1 MDEGIIALIVGGIMT
16 ALAVVYG
23 LQVIVSIN
31 RQIDSLNRLRKRIRR
46 MKNDQNRTR
55 RDIWLGNRRPRP

>member
-1 MDEGIIALIVGGIMT
+1 MDEAVIALIGGGIIT

-23 LQVIVSIN
+23 LEVIVSIN

>member
-23 LQVIVSIN
+23 LQVIASIN
-31 RQIDSLNRLRKRIRR
+31 RQIDSLNRLKKRIRR
-46 MKNDQNRTR
+46 MKDEPRNPDRPS
-55 RDIWLGNRRPRP
+55 GRRP

>member
-16 ALAVVYG
+16 AVVYG
-23 LQVIVSIN
+23 LQVIASIN
-31 RQIDSLNRLRKRIRR
+31 RQIDSLNRLKKRIRR

-55 RDIWLGNRRPRP
+55 

>member
-23 LQVIVSIN
+23 LQVIASIN
-31 RQIDSLNRLRKRIRR
+31 RQIDSLDRLKKRIRR

-55 RDIWLGNRRPRP
+55 

>member
-1 MDEGIIALIVGGIMT
+1 MDEAVIALIGGGIIT

-23 LQVIVSIN
+23 LEVIVSIN

-55 RDIWLGNRRPRP
+55 RDIWLGNRRPRH